1 MTDDQIILLAEENL
15 YCNVSVMDWSGKT
28 EDILKF
34 ARVMYEKGYEKG
46 CDEDPVGPTA
56 DEMTLRGL
64 RAVLARWGAPA
75 AVPTLATELEGSNV

>member
-46 CDEDPVGPTA
+46 YDEDPV
-56 DEMTLRGL
+56 
-64 RAVLARWGAPA
+64 
-75 AVPTLATELEGSNV
+75 VPND